1 MDQEKAKEFT
11 ALGASAML
19 DAELRDVAQVRKGG
33 YTPNEAASEVA
44 VRRGETTHRD
54 QRIRIPY
61 EETVRADGNETRR
74 DADLELTQI
83 DGAWKVVLL
92 QIKPR

>member
-1 MDQEKAKEFT
+1 
-11 ALGASAML
+11 
-19 DAELRDVAQVRKGG
+19 V
-33 YTPNEAASEVA
+33 
-44 VRRGETTHRD
+44 
-54 QRIRIPY
+54 
-61 EETVRADGNETRR
+61 TVRADGNETRR